1 MTARARP
8 GTQPRLDFIVGLP
21 RSGSTWLSYALGRH
35 PDVAVFGETSFFGRL
50 FVPPRADGT
59 YGRRE
64 LERVRTRQHARGWQ
78 ETTGDSPPGL
88 VGTSAAPYP
97 ALVDDVLGRIR
108 PPVRPAEVL
117 SAIASEVARHEGKA
131 RVVEKTPHHVH
142 WLPRLASSYPDARF
156 VVTFRDPYEFAVSFL
171 GLGRRLPTRTAR
183 ALDLPWRH
191 PLVAALFWRSYASAV
206 ERALAQYPDRTLLVR
221 LEEVRER
228 PSKVLAGVQA
238 FLELPQVDL
247 AGAEGANSSFAGA
260 VRPPPDGVTVAWMNA
275 VSGRAIRRSGYTQR
289 PANASL
295 PSAALSL
302 LAAPLSVAATVA
314 RIPALVPGPLI
325 SYVRDW
331 RLRWTTV
338 DSELRHRRAHDKGI
352 C

>member
-8 GTQPRLDFIVGLP
+8 GAQPRLDFIVGLP

-97 ALVDDVLGRIR
+97 ALVDDVFGRIR

-117 SAIASEVARHEGKA
+117 SAIASEVARREGKA

-156 VVTFRDPYEFAVSFL
+156 VVTFRDPYEFAASFL
-171 GLGRRLPTRTAR
+171 GLGRRLPTRVAR

-191 PLVAALFWRSYASAV
+191 PLVAALFWRSYAFAV
-206 ERALAQYPDRTLLVR
+206 ERALARYPDRTLLVR
-221 LEEVRER
+221 LEEIRDRPRE
-228 PSKVLAGVQA
+228 VLASVQA
-238 FLELPQVDL
+238 FLEVQPLDL
-247 AGAEGANSSFAGA
+247 AGAEGANSSFAGG
-260 VRPPPDGVTVAWMNA
+260 VRCPPDGVAVAWMNA
-275 VSGRAIRRSGYTQR
+275 VSGRAICRTGYEQRRAK
-289 PANASL
+289 PSL
-295 PSAALSL
+295 PYAVLSL
-302 LAAPLSVAATVA
+302 LTAPLTVAATAA
-314 RIPALVPGPLI
+314 RIPALVPGSPL
-325 SYVRDW
+325 SYVRRW
-331 RLRWTTV
+331 RLRWAAV
-338 DSELRHRRAHDKGI
+338 DSELPAS
-352 C
+352 